1 MLGPILWHLW
11 QCKRCWIWPILIQ
24 WKMTYRREYQ
34 TNCTWRIHL
43 KQISN
48 GKYSL
53 FLSTRIIYII
63 SFWRRF
69 IPLSSN
75 FLGFLNALGAVEGGV
90 RIPCI
95 LYRWYIFN
103 PWIPFLF
110 PQYPQLFTGILS
122 PWKGLLLYGPPGM
135 ESFVPYPFVYHCFW
149 FCPMDESLML
159 IRSNVLMKKMFC
171 NVK

>member
-24 WKMTYRREYQ
+24 WKMTCRREYQ

-63 SFWRRF
+63 SFWRGF

-75 FLGFLNALGAVEGGV
+75 FLGFLNALGAVEVGLESLAFCIDDTFL
-90 RIPCI
+90 IPE
-95 LYRWYIFN
+95 
-103 PWIPFLF
+103 FLF
-110 PQYPQLFTGILS
+110 CFQYPQLFTGILS

-149 FCPMDESLML
+149 FCPMDKSSML